1 MDQDETCISVL
12 PCIVPMQ
19 RRLLNTSD
27 AKECGQDMCA
37 VTDTSSY
44 IHSLRHRVAKD
55 VGEVLPIKLLHKT
68 EAFQDKCDVPAM
80 MDKKKYKNNSYS
92 HPEGEM
98 W

>member
-1 MDQDETCISVL
+1 MDQETYISVL
-12 PCIVPMQ
+12 PCNVPIQ

-44 IHSLRHRVAKD
+44 IHSLRHRVIKD
-55 VGEVLPIKLLHKT
+55 VGEALPINLLHKT
-68 EAFQDKCDVPAM
+68 EAFQDTWDDPAM
-80 MDKKKYKNNSYS
+80 MDEEECGGSSCSY
-92 HPEGEM
+92 PVGEM

>member
-1 MDQDETCISVL
+1 MDQDETYISVL

-37 VTDTSSY
+37 VTDTSSC
-44 IHSLRHRVAKD
+44 IHSLRHRVVKD

-68 EAFQDKCDVPAM
+68 EVLQDTLDVPAM
-80 MDKKKYKNNSYS
+80 MDEEECGGSSCS

>member
-44 IHSLRHRVAKD
+44 IHSLRHRVVKD

-68 EAFQDKCDVPAM
+68 EAFQDKWDVPAM
-80 MDKKKYKNNSYS
+80 MDEEECGGSS
-92 HPEGEM
+92 CIHPEGEM

>member
-1 MDQDETCISVL
+1 MYIAVL

-19 RRLLNTSD
+19 RRLVNTSD
-27 AKECGQDMCA
+27 AKECEQDMCA

-44 IHSLRHRVAKD
+44 IHSLRHRVVKD

-68 EAFQDKCDVPAM
+68 EAFQDAWDVPAM
-80 MDKKKYKNNSYS
+80 MDEEECGGSSCS
-92 HPEGEM
+92 HPEREM